1 MSDTEVTIGGK
12 PYTIQKFRGLKA
24 ILVMASMTRIARD
37 IPDLLADATKAYYE
51 RNTITI
57 TEAMSKLP
65 RWEGFSTED
74 FDKAE
79 AKTGKRVVELP
90 APITAREQVLTALP
104 ALLESSRTEIIRLF
118 AILVIPSD
126 ELMAADKGNTVNEA
140 LDKYGD
146 LFLYDAELDEL
157 VEVTLA
163 AQDSI
168 AQLNPDTQA
177 RLGEMVRSL
186 AKSLGL
192 NWGQQSTQAPQTPE
206 EAATLTP
213 PTSPDD
219 APISLTDSPV
229 PTDGQESRL
238 SMASPGTS

>member
-104 ALLESSRTEIIRLF
+104 ALLENARTEIIRLF
-118 AILVIPSD
+118 AILVIPSG
-126 ELMAADKGNTVNEA
+126 ELMAADKANTVNTA

-146 LFLYDAELDEL
+146 LFLYEAELDEL
-157 VEVTLA
+157 VEVALA

-168 AQLNPDTQA
+168 AQLNPETQA
-177 RLGEMVRSL
+177 RLGEMLRSL
-186 AKSLGL
+186 TKSLGL
-192 NWGQQSTQAPQTPE
+192 NWGPQSTQAPQTPE
-206 EAATLTP
+206 TTLTP
-213 PTSPDD
+213 PTSTDD
-219 APISLTDSPV
+219 APTSLTDSPA
-229 PTDGQESRL
+229 PTDGQENRL
-238 SMASPGTS
+238 SMASPGVS